1 MAEDLSEDVS
11 GSEVES
17 NGSNENSKKSKG
29 GITKT
34 EDGTGLIGMEKKEL
48 IAKLANVDPRD
59 LIMESKVES
68 SPYFN

>member
-1 MAEDLSEDVS
+1 MAEDLSKKVS

-17 NGSNENSKKSKG
+17 NGSNENSKRSKG

-34 EDGTGLIGMEKKEL
+34 EDGSGQMEKKEL